1 MWSHTHPELRGVRVG
16 TIIVGVDGSESSQ
29 RALDFALR
37 EAHLRGATLH
47 VVRASSL
54 WSQMVVGADDP
65 VPWPSAW
72 GETFDDVRGGAEPEL
87 AGWVDAARNRTHIDD
102 VIAHTETRAGDASDV
117 LRAAAVGAELLVV
130 GVRRRSD
137 PTRKV
142 MASVSRKVARN
153 PTCPVVI
160 VPDADLT
167 RNGAR

>member
-1 MWSHTHPELRGVRVG
+1 MG
-16 TIIVGVDGSESSQ
+16 TIVVGVDGSESSQ

-72 GETFDDVRGGAEPEL
+72 GETFDDVGRGAEPEL
-87 AGWVDAARNRTHIDD
+87 ANWVDAARNRTRIDD
-102 VIAHTETRAGDASDV
+102 VIAYMETRAGDAPDV
-117 LRAAAVGAELLVV
+117 LRAAAFDAELLVV

-137 PTRKV
+137 PSRKV
-142 MASVSRKVARN
+142 MASVSHKVARN

-160 VPDADLT
+160 VPNSDLT
-167 RNGAR
+167 GDGAR